1 MRIQAARR
9 AAVLTG
15 VLAVAIG
22 WAAGETA
29 LAAEK
34 MLLDFDKDF
43 DFAKVQASD
52 AKVSAAKRDAG
63 AALAVATGHAQDWPG
78 VTLKAPGGSWDLS
91 AYEFLALDVR
101 NTGSSAVTVH
111 CRVDNE
117 GADGAKNCNTESI
130 ALKPGEAGTLKVT
143 FKRAPP
149 ALEGVK
155 LFGMRGY
162 PVGQGG
168 QGTIDPS
175 KVIGL
180 VIFVARP
187 GEDHTFEVDS
197 IRAGGTFA
205 APREPALTAGTFF
218 PFIDTFGQYVHRE
231 WPGKTHSLEELAKAR
246 EAEEADMAARP
257 GPANWDPYG
266 GWKDGPQLKAT
277 GFFYPA
283 KHEGK
288 WWLVDPE
295 GRLFFSHGIDCVCA
309 GQDTPIDDREAW
321 FQDFPGARPEFKE
334 FLGKT
339 GFVIHGDYKG
349 RQPRTFNFAGANLKR
364 KYGDAWR
371 ERAAGAA
378 HRRLRSWGMNTVGNW
393 SDAATYM
400 AKKTPYVVAIGFDR
414 PLIAGSEGYWGK
426 FPDPFHPDF
435 ERNLK
440 ARMAHEAGKTAA
452 DPMCIGYFVDN
463 EIAWGDDTSLA
474 LASIQSPADQPAK
487 QAFLADLKA
496 KYGEIATLNAAWG
509 AAHASWDALAAATAA
524 PDKNRAGEDLRAFY
538 TRVAEQYFKVCRDA
552 VKAAAPNHLYMGPRF
567 AWVNDR
573 AVAAGA
579 KYCDVVSYN
588 LYQRSVADFRMPGG
602 LDAPVIIG
610 EFHLGALDRGMFH
623 TGLVPVGSQEAR
635 AAAYKAYVTGAIRN
649 PQIVGTHWFQYQD
662 QAATGRSFDGENYQI
677 GFVDVCD
684 RPYPE
689 TIAACREVG
698 YGMYEARLKG
708 K

>member
-277 GFFYPA
+277 GFFHVQ
-283 KHEGK
+283 KRQGK
-288 WWLVDPE
+288 WWLVDPA
-295 GRLFFSHGIDCVCA
+295 GKLFWSHGIDCVRA
-309 GQDTPIDDREAW
+309 VNATPISTRERYFRNLPDKDSPFAR
-321 FQDFPGARPEFKE
+321 FYGEGARAP
-334 FLGKT
+334 LGY
-339 GFVIHGDYKG
+339 YKDHA
-349 RQPRTFNFAGANLKR
+349 PYRTYDFTRRRKR
-364 KYGDAWR
+364 TTRPSRPPWR
-371 ERAAGAA
+371 SLPG
-378 HRRLRSWGMNTVGNW
+378 T
-393 SDAATYM
+393 
-400 AKKTPYVVAIGFDR
+400 
-414 PLIAGSEGYWGK
+414 
-426 FPDPFHPDF
+426 
-435 ERNLK
+435 
-440 ARMAHEAGKTAA
+440 
-452 DPMCIGYFVDN
+452 
-463 EIAWGDDTSLA
+463 TS
-474 LASIQSPADQPAK
+474 
-487 QAFLADLKA
+487 
-496 KYGEIATLNAAWG
+496 
-509 AAHASWDALAAATAA
+509 
-524 PDKNRAGEDLRAFY
+524 
-538 TRVAEQYFKVCRDA
+538 
-552 VKAAAPNHLYMGPRF
+552 M
-567 AWVNDR
+567 
-573 AVAAGA
+573 
-579 KYCDVVSYN
+579 
-588 LYQRSVADFRMPGG
+588 
-602 LDAPVIIG
+602 
-610 EFHLGALDRGMFH
+610 
-623 TGLVPVGSQEAR
+623 
-635 AAAYKAYVTGAIRN
+635 
-649 PQIVGTHWFQYQD
+649 
-662 QAATGRSFDGENYQI
+662 
-677 GFVDVCD
+677 
-684 RPYPE
+684 
-689 TIAACREVG
+689 
-698 YGMYEARLKG
+698 
-708 K
+708 